1 MVRMD
6 TQDKQPWRLAIGE
19 LFSPGRT
26 SWPEDSFEL
35 RYFDGSYLLQVCE
48 AHPSNRSVEAFRQG
62 TMHIGLHFERGVIFF
77 LFRIEGS
84 WDWSDQAFT
93 IHRVHPANRK
103 LDPAPGRYFSP
114 LTVALVNSATGVV
127 EAMRMVTMSPRFGR
141 AFQTY
146 MARQL
151 EAPYS
156 AETHEATIRELY
168 AKYPHSKHIAAAAL
182 HRERAGSNVV

>member
-1 MVRMD
+1 MD
-6 TQDKQPWRLAIGE
+6 TQDKQPWRLAVGE
-19 LFSPGRT
+19 LFAPERT
-26 SWPEDSFEL
+26 IWPDNSFEL

-48 AHPSNRSVEAFRQG
+48 ANPPTKSLDAFRHG
-62 TMHIGLHFERGVIFF
+62 AVHIGLHFERGVIFF

-84 WDWSDQAFT
+84 WAWSDQALS
-93 IHRVHPANRK
+93 IHRVHPADRK
-103 LDPAPGRYFSP
+103 LDSTPGEFFAPLSM
-114 LTVALVNSATGVV
+114 VLVNAATGVV
-127 EAMRMVTMSPRFGR
+127 EAMRMVTMSPRFVR

-156 AETHEATIRELY
+156 AEEHEAAIRAVY
-168 AKYPHSKHIAAAAL
+168 AKYPNSKQIAAAAL